1 MKTDPGFL
9 ESKSV
14 LIVDDHALFREG
26 LRRILSDAGIKNI
39 AEAANGKEALTLI
52 ESFKPDIIL
61 MDFYMPDYNGVEV
74 TREIVSKDP
83 STLIVFLTV
92 CEEDTAIAD
101 ALHAGAHGYL
111 VKSMRSHE
119 IINSLRLLLLG
130 EIPLPKPI
138 THSILKKLTDKPNKS
153 FSKTYN
159 HAFIEKPVISPRE
172 KEVLMEIA
180 LGKSNKEIAQSLFIS
195 ENTVKNHVGN
205 ILQKLE
211 VNSRAHAVAKALAYD
226 LIKVNEDHVS

>member
-1 MKTDPGFL
+1 MKTGPGFL

-26 LRRILSDAGIKNI
+26 LRRILAESGIGNI
-39 AEAANGKEALTLI
+39 AEAANGKEAVELV

-61 MDFYMPDYNGVEV
+61 MDFYMPDCNGVEV
-74 TREIVSKDP
+74 TREILSKDP
-83 STLIVFLTV
+83 SAIIVFLTV
-92 CEEDTAIAD
+92 CEEDAAIAD

-138 THSILKKLTDKPNKS
+138 THSILKQLTENRNKPCT
-153 FSKTYN
+153 KTCSHIVYRETN
-159 HAFIEKPVISPRE
+159 YISAGERGLNGNCP
-172 KEVLMEIA
+172 
-180 LGKSNKEIAQSLFIS
+180 GKKQ
-195 ENTVKNHVGN
+195 
-205 ILQKLE
+205 
-211 VNSRAHAVAKALAYD
+211 
-226 LIKVNEDHVS
+226 